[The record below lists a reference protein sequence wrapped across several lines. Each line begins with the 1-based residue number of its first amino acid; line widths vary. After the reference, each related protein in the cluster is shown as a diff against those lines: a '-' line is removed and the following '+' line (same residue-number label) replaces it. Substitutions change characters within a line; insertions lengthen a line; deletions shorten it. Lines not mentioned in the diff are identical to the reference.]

1 MPVRLTMI
9 CSGATAAT
17 RLASFPRDEPLDPRR
32 VPKSSVRVPRAT
44 HILTAPEQRAR
55 QTAAALAATAIV
67 EPSLR
72 DCDYRAW
79 AGKSLADVAKEQPK
93 QFAAWLS
100 DPAAAPH
107 GGESLAVLFARV
119 ATFMDEAL
127 GGHGR
132 TLAVTHAANM
142 RAAVLHVFAAPFEAF
157 WRIDVA
163 PLSAIEF
170 SSDGRRWTMRAPALP
185 LTAGAADKRP

>member
-32 VPKSSVRVPRAT
+32 VPKSPVRVARAT
-44 HILTAPEQRAR
+44 RILTAPEQRAR
-55 QTAAALAATAIV
+55 QTAAALAATVIV

-72 DCDYRAW
+72 DCDYGAW
-79 AGKSLADVAKEQPK
+79 AGKSLAQVAKEQPK
-93 QFAAWLS
+93 GLAAWLS

-107 GGESLAVLFARV
+107 GGESLAALFLRV
-119 ATFMDEAL
+119 TTFMDEAL
-127 GGHGR
+127 GGRGP
-132 TLAVTHAANM
+132 TLAITHAAVI
-142 RAAVLHVFAAPFEAF
+142 RAAVLHVLAAPFEAF

-170 SSDGRRWTMRAPALP
+170 SSDGRRWTMRAQVMPF
-185 LTAGAADKRP
+185 TAGVEDKRP